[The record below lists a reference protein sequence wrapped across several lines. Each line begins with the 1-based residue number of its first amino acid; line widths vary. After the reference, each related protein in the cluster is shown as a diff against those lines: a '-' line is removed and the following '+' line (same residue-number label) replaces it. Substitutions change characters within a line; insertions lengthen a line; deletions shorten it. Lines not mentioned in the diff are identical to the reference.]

1 MKLDIES
8 YEKGYIR
15 ALKDVKKHLN
25 GWFNQLIQDHVD
37 IQHEENIEPIYSKEH
52 HDAHYE

>member
-37 IQHEENIEPIYSKEH
+37 IQHEKNIEPIYSKEH